1 MTTLFQRT
9 RALAAVVA
17 CLLAAGCAQH
27 PAHVAPAARAVG
39 EDPALHTRLPIAI
52 RQAGVLRIATDAS
65 YAPASAFAPDGHTI
79 VGFEPDL
86 GQALGQ
92 VLGVKVVFTNHSF
105 DSLPKLI
112 TSHAEDLVMSA
123 VTDTREREK
132 EVDFV
137 DYFVAGTSIVVQRGN
152 PKGIGELT
160 SLCGHVVAL
169 ERGTV
174 QVGLVARSQHN
185 CLGRPIITR
194 LYDNNTDALVQV
206 RTGRADAKLSDFPSA
221 AALVNDPRTGAYYQL
236 ASTAQYEP
244 GPYGITVAKDRQ
256 ALRGVVADALQR
268 LVSSGQYRTILKRWG
283 VVEGAINR
291 VSLNAS
297 RRD

>member
-1 MTTLFQRT
+1 MTTLFR
-9 RALAAVVA
+9 RAGLLSAVVA

-27 PAHVAPAARAVG
+27 PARVASATQAVG
-39 EDPALHTRLPIAI
+39 EDPALHNELPAAV
-52 RQAGVLRIATDAS
+52 RQAGILRIATDAS
-65 YAPASAFAPDGHTI
+65 YAPASSFAADGHTI

-92 VLGVKVVFTNHSF
+92 VLGVKVTFTNHSF
-105 DSLPKLI
+105 DSLPKLV
-112 TSHAEDLVMSA
+112 TSHSVDLVMSA

-132 EVDFV
+132 DVDFV

-152 PKGIGELT
+152 PKGIGELS

-206 RTGRADAKLSDFPSA
+206 RTGRADAKLSDYPSA

-244 GPYGITVAKDRQ
+244 GPYGITIAKDRQ
-256 ALRGVVADALQR
+256 TLRGVIADALGR
-268 LVSSGQYRTILKRWG
+268 LLSSGEYRAILKRWG
-283 VVEGAINR
+283 VAEGAIDR